1 MHSILAQRV
10 FGVRGLAAGKGVGAG
25 GGGGAGERGEGKQ
38 LLYNSFPE
46 APGPTWASLIQQKQP
61 PSQSKDAK

>member
-25 GGGGAGERGEGKQ
+25 GGGGGGKQ